1 MRLQREAGKPTL
13 CGEYSFPQWHDG
25 HRGLGRYHVTARD
38 EADAGEHY
46 KRWVDAAARNPYC
59 VGLMWFQYRDQSL
72 TGRGPGQ
79 GLRLVFG
86 ENHSFGAITETDLPK
101 TELVKR
107 MREANLAAA
116 ATRLEAGGE

>member
-1 MRLQREAGKPTL
+1 MTL
-13 CGEYSFPQWHDG
+13 
-25 HRGLGRYHVTARD
+25 RD
-38 EADAGEHY
+38 EAAAGEHY
-46 KRWVDAAARNPYC
+46 KRRVDAAARDPYS

-79 GLRLVFG
+79 RLRLVFG

-107 MREANLAAA
+107 MREGNLAAA
-116 ATRLEAGGE
+116 ATRLGAGGE